1 MTMTLENQVR
11 ADSIVEMNK
20 GMLKV
25 VLDTFKIHGLDPQTQ
40 SMITKIHGLDPQTQ
54 SMITAALYMTI
65 LDLDKVFPGT
75 KLVVKEMLK
84 NEKG

>member
-11 ADSIVEMNK
+11 ADSIVEMNR

-25 VLDTFKIHGLDPQTQ
+25 VLDTC
-40 SMITKIHGLDPQTQ
+40 KIHGLDPQTQ

-65 LDLDKVFPGT
+65 LNLDKVFPGT
-75 KLVVKEMLK
+75 KLVVNEMLK

>member
-40 SMITKIHGLDPQTQ
+40 SMIT
-54 SMITAALYMTI
+54 AELYMTI

-75 KLVVKEMLK
+75 KLVVKEML
-84 NEKG
+84 